1 MGCNCGG
8 GRTVQPP
15 TRAQSNVRYT
25 PSQPSGGGAAPSPGY
40 AQQSN
45 PNRATP
51 AQLPAG
57 SVVSPRTV
65 V

>member
-1 MGCNCGG
+1 M
-8 GRTVQPP
+8 QPP